1 LESLMTSRVSF
12 PVPLALAATAL
23 LLAGCDRAG
32 DQTTQQSEAP
42 FNEASILTGE
52 VDYSKAG
59 AELPALTLTDP
70 AGNALDLASLKGKPV
85 LINLWATWCAP
96 CVIEMPM
103 LDNLAGQ
110 MGDDLRVVT
119 VSQDLSGASVV
130 EPFFAEREFVHLE
143 PWLDQ
148 ESELTFRFS
157 QTGMLPLTV
166 LFDAEGKEVLRVVGG
181 YHWDSDETVALLREA
196 IAE

>member
-1 LESLMTSRVSF
+1 M
-12 PVPLALAATAL
+12 
-23 LLAGCDRAG
+23 
-32 DQTTQQSEAP
+32 
-42 FNEASILTGE
+42 
-52 VDYSKAG
+52 
-59 AELPALTLTDP
+59 PALTLADP
-70 AGNALDLASLKGKPV
+70 AGNELDLASLRGQPV

-130 EPFFAEREFVHLE
+130 EPFFADREFVHLE

-148 ESELTFRFS
+148 ESELTLRFS

-166 LFDAEGKEVLRVVGG
+166 LFDADGKEVLRVVGG
-181 YHWDSDETVALLREA
+181 YHWDSDEAERLLREA
-196 IAE
+196 IGA